1 MEVDILKT
9 IGENRGSGANLLI
22 SIKLDSLQELE
33 QLLCGHGIAKPAD
46 EQSVKG
52 QLPPPSSGDD
62 LEQPVTQKEAMKFL
76 GQTRQSF
83 FNLRRRGIIKGYKL
97 GGRIYFYKSE
107 LRAALE
113 EC

>member
-1 MEVDILKT
+1 MEVEILKT
-9 IGENRGSGANLLI
+9 IGENRGSPAYLHI
-22 SIKLDSLQELE
+22 TVKLDSLQELD
-33 QLLCGHGIAKPAD
+33 QLLGGHGIAKPDPA
-46 EQSVKG
+46 QSVKD